1 MLWLW
6 ILGILAVLI
15 GLLCWTRVGVHAAFG
30 DALTLDVKIGL
41 FQFQVLPVKQK
52 RTKKSKKEEKQTAEK
67 PEKKKPA
74 FPKPTLADIQDAVRT
89 LAPPLKR
96 ALGRIGRDIR
106 IDPLRLSLTV
116 GGGEDPAAAAQL
128 YGYLHAGV
136 WTAMP
141 VLEKLMDIPEPAI
154 HIGVDFTAEATAVEG
169 EAGLT
174 ARVGT
179 LLAAALGVGVPALRW
194 FLRYRKKQEKPAQA
208 PEHAAA

>member
-30 DALTLDVKIGL
+30 DALALDVKIGL

-52 RTKKSKKEEKQTAEK
+52 RTKKPKKEKKQTAEK
-67 PEKKKPA
+67 LEKKKPA

-96 ALGRIGRDIR
+96 ALDRIGRGIR

-141 VLEKLMDIPEPAI
+141 VLEKLMDIPDPSI

>member
-41 FQFQVLPVKQK
+41 FQFQVLPAKQK

-136 WTAMP
+136 WTAIP

-154 HIGVDFTAEATAVEG
+154 HIGVDFMAEATAVEG